1 MTDFFKKQSRIL
13 ERFSLFCGD
22 FYRLFGVI
30 KNTTCRR
37 FMSYYSRRS
46 YSNSTIFSG
55 YIVDT
60 SPSKFTMWSIIQNY
74 RNVREF
80 VGRKLRKRC
89 IFSLQGKFIF
99 FKVLNNNIIANLSIS
114 SIKKV
119 MFGNYRCQNDDVLV
133 PWCQLKKS

>member
-1 MTDFFKKQSRIL
+1 MT
-13 ERFSLFCGD
+13 
-22 FYRLFGVI
+22 
-30 KNTTCRR
+30 
-37 FMSYYSRRS
+37 YYSRKS

-80 VGRKLRKRC
+80 VGRKLKKRC

-99 FKVLNNNIIANLSIS
+99 FKVLNNNNIANLSIS

-119 MFGNYRCQNDDVLV
+119 MFRSYRRQNDDVFSELLT
-133 PWCQLKKS
+133 PWPKHKKSMWKGGFEPTRTVSIGLAVQRLNHSATPP